1 MHRAGR
7 LAAFG
12 RRYVQSGAR
21 REGRED
27 RRSLATGGEQGAGS
41 KGKLV
46 VAGLAVVGVGGGI
59 AYSTGVVDLPWT
71 NKRDAIQSLKPAT
84 SFPPLSAK
92 IPVVSATLSSA
103 DDQPIEESRLKRK
116 KKSKKAEEAVSS
128 AAVASETEPAS
139 ISTRESASEDFTAI
153 PPPAVDATAV
163 VSATAEAA
171 AALPLEDEGLSTA
184 VAAAAAEASE
194 AAEAAAVETAE
205 EKAAEAV
212 EAVAAAEV
220 VAEAAAAVPEDV
232 VAPVEEPVAEAPVAA
247 SDAEYLLE
255 ADTLGKIRDLDLE
268 AEAQNKVLGSILNEA
283 LEESTKVVSSAAVSL
298 VDAANAVQ
306 KYTILLKKA
315 LDDSNPERKSAW
327 EEAVGLSLEK
337 DRLLSAATAG
347 YGEAKSALL
356 IALQAIE
363 GGRQNPK
370 TRDNTELIRVEEQ
383 VYRLRAQLDDRF
395 LALEKSQSDS
405 RIMKAFTDLVEQGKQ
420 QFNAEL
426 KALMPDIKLNE
437 SGSKLSEAELNLLIA
452 YAHRWIMQLQR
463 QLAEYQLLEEQHLT
477 DALGKQKAE
486 DDVIAASQLREALAE
501 QQGALTLEK
510 ERQVAE
516 VRKKAEEDL
525 LAQLKRQAAAHSH
538 HLKEVL
544 TVQEEDYN
552 HRLKTILGEGIAVE
566 RRRLENMVRE
576 AFNQLKGIESAIDA
590 RAGVESAARAR
601 QDLWAAVAALKA
613 AVGFEHRVPLGE
625 RVASVSAAAAGDEL
639 VGTLLGAISEDAK
652 SGGIYSNAELKTRF
666 DKVQEICKRVSLITD
681 EGGLFQT
688 FLSWLNYKT
697 TVESVLIKPADE
709 INPEIDAMKLVCH
722 AQWYVEHDDLESALR
737 CMNQLRG
744 EPRRTAFDWI
754 SEARTALE
762 TRQAI
767 DALHSWVSAL
777 NLGQFPAEMKS

>member
-12 RRYVQSGAR
+12 RRYVQNGAR
-21 REGRED
+21 RED
-27 RRSLATGGEQGAGS
+27 RRGIATGEQGAGS

-46 VAGLAVVGVGGGI
+46 AAAGLAVVGVGGI

-71 NKRDAIQSLKPAT
+71 NKHDAIQSLKPAT

-92 IPVVSATLSSA
+92 IPVVVSATLSSA
-103 DDQPIEESRLKRK
+103 DDPPIEESRLKKK
-116 KKSKKAEEAVSS
+116 KKSKKAEEVSL
-128 AAVASETEPAS
+128 APVASETEPAS
-139 ISTRESASEDFTAI
+139 ISSRESASEDFTAI
-153 PPPAVDATAV
+153 PPPTVDAV

-171 AALPLEDEGLSTA
+171 AALPLEDESLSTA
-184 VAAAAAEASE
+184 VAAAA
-194 AAEAAAVETAE
+194 EAAAVDPAE
-205 EKAAEAV
+205 EKAAEAAEAVEVAEAV
-212 EAVAAAEV
+212 EAAEA
-220 VAEAAAAVPEDV
+220 AEAAAAVPEEV
-232 VAPVEEPVAEAPVAA
+232 VAPVEEPVAEVAVAEAPVAA

-298 VDAANAVQ
+298 VDAADAIQ
-306 KYTILLKKA
+306 SYTILLKKA

-477 DALGKQKAE
+477 DALSKQQAE
-486 DDVIAASQLREALAE
+486 DDVIAASKLREALAE
-501 QQGALTLEK
+501 QQGTLTVEK
-510 ERQVAE
+510 ERQVAD

-538 HLKEVL
+538 HLREVL

-566 RRRLENMVRE
+566 RRRLENMVRD

-639 VGTLLGAISEDAK
+639 VSTLLGAITEDAK

-666 DKVQEICKRVSLITD
+666 DKVQEICKRVSLITE

-697 TVESVLIKPADE
+697 TFESVLIKPADE

-777 NLGQFPAEMKS
+777 NLGQFPAEMQS

>member
-27 RRSLATGGEQGAGS
+27 RRGLATGGEQGAGS
-41 KGKLV
+41 KGKLFA
-46 VAGLAVVGVGGGI
+46 AGLAVVGVGGGI

-92 IPVVSATLSSA
+92 IPVVSASLSST

-128 AAVASETEPAS
+128 APVTSETEPAS

-153 PPPAVDATAV
+153 PPPAADAAVV

-184 VAAAAAEASE
+184 VAAAATE
-194 AAEAAAVETAE
+194 AAEAVAEEPAE

-220 VAEAAAAVPEDV
+220 VAEAAAADVPEDV
-232 VAPVEEPVAEAPVAA
+232 VAPVEEAVAEAPAAA

-298 VDAANAVQ
+298 VDAADAVQ

-486 DDVIAASQLREALAE
+486 DDVIAASKLREALAE

-510 ERQVAE
+510 ERQVAD

-538 HLKEVL
+538 HLREVL